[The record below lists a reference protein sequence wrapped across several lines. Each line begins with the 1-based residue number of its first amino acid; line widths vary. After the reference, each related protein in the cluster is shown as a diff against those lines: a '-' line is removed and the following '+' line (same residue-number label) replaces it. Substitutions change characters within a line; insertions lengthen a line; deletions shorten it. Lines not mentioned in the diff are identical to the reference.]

1 GDVLVEV
8 VADHQHV
15 EMLGDGVAGVGA
27 GRVGGGGD
35 DVVEPAYL
43 DDVGR
48 VAAAGALGVIG
59 VDGAVPEGGNG
70 VLDEAALV
78 EGVGVDHHLH
88 VEGIGD
94 AQAVVDGGG
103 GGAPVLVQLQA
114 GGAGE
119 DHLLERRGNRRDR
132 KSTRLN
138 SSHVKI
144 SYAVFCLKQKQI
156 RQHQKRR

>member
-1 GDVLVEV
+1 
-8 VADHQHV
+8 
-15 EMLGDGVAGVGA
+15 
-27 GRVGGGGD
+27 VGGGGD
-35 DVVEPAYL
+35 DVVEPADL
-43 DDVGR
+43 DDVGS
-48 VAAAGALGVIG
+48 VAAAGALGVVG

-70 VLDEAALV
+70 VLDKAALV

-119 DHLLERRGNRRDR
+119 DHLLERRGNRSIALAGEREVHR
-132 KSTRLN
+132 K
-138 SSHVKI
+138 
-144 SYAVFCLKQKQI
+144 AVEALDHAPDVPGARAGGGKGAVG
-156 RQHQKRR
+156 